1 MLSLKPASTETTPC
15 KICQQPAPLFGL
27 VDFNR
32 NCQIPDG
39 VKLALTGTPVYYRR
53 CGSCGFLFT
62 DAFDGWSQDEFKTHI
77 YNGGYLA
84 VDPGYLEIRPCSN
97 AGLVQ
102 QVFGAHKTT
111 LRVLDFGGGNDVLC
125 SELRAAGF
133 PVATTYD
140 PFVQEYAK
148 PPDGKFNLITCF
160 ETLEHMPDPLKGI
173 GAIVERLADPGLV
186 LFSTLLQPP
195 DFEKL
200 GMNWWYVGPR
210 NGHVSMFS
218 RDALVKAWRSHGCQT
233 GSFNDNLHV
242 AFHAM
247 PDFARHLFKANSPA
261 AT

>member
-1 MLSLKPASTETTPC
+1 MLSLKPASPEAAPC
-15 KICQQPAPLFGL
+15 KLCQQPAALYGL

-32 NCQIPDG
+32 NCTIPGG
-39 VKLALTGTPVYYRR
+39 VKLPLTGAPVYYRR

-62 DAFDGWSQDEFKTHI
+62 DAFDDWSQDDFKTHI

-84 VDPGYLEIRPCSN
+84 VDPGYLEVRPRGN
-97 AGLVQ
+97 AGVVAQ
-102 QVFGAHKTT
+102 IFGAHKAT

-125 SELRAAGF
+125 GELRAAGF
-133 PVATTYD
+133 PVATTFD
-140 PFVQEYAK
+140 PFVPEFAK

-160 ETLEHMPDPLKGI
+160 ETLEHMPDPLTGI
-173 GAIVERLADPGLV
+173 GAIVAHLAEPGLI
-186 LFSTLLQPP
+186 LFSTLLQPA

-218 RDALVKAWRSHGCQT
+218 RDALAQAWRSHGCNT

-242 AFHAM
+242 AFRTM
-247 PDFARHLFKANSPA
+247 PDFAKPLFKINQPA
-261 AT
+261 TG